1 MDITELTVHELQEK
15 IKNKELT
22 ITEITKAYVDRMN
35 EKEKDVQAFIT
46 ELKDEAL
53 KQSEEIQNKIDN
65 GEKLGDLA
73 GIPIGIK
80 DIICT
85 KVILSTMI
93 ISSSLLS
100 FGQSAIKYPATKKI
114 DKVDVY
120 FGNSIPDPFRWL
132 EDDRSAETAE
142 WVKEQNKVTFDYLA
156 AIPFRNTIK
165 ARMEKLWNYEKVS
178 APFKEGDYTY
188 YYKNNGLQ
196 NQSVMYRKDAKG
208 TEELFLDPN
217 TFSKDATTSLDGVSF
232 SKDGSLVAYSIS
244 EAGSDWRKVIFIDA
258 KTKQSIGE
266 PLVDVKF
273 SGLSW
278 KGNEGI
284 FYSSYEKPKGSEL
297 SAKTDQHRLF
307 FHKLGTK
314 QAEDAIL
321 FGDQEKR
328 RYVGGYVS
336 DDNRY
341 LFISAANSTSGNELY
356 LKDLSVP
363 NSPIVAIHKGFE
375 YDVDVLDNIGTTLFI
390 VTNLKAPNK
399 RIVTVDVANPGVE
412 NWKDLIPETE
422 QVLNPSTGAGYIFA
436 NYMKDAVSVVKQFDY
451 KGKLIRTIA
460 LPGVGTASG
469 FGGKAKDKELYF
481 SFTNYVTPGTTYTFF
496 PDSGKS
502 SVYVKPKV
510 DFVSENYESKQVFFT
525 SKDGTKVPMIITH
538 KKGLQLNGKNPTI
551 LYGYGGFNVSL
562 TPSFS
567 IANAVWL
574 EMGGI
579 YAVANMRGGGEYG
592 KKWHDAGTKM
602 QKQNVFD
609 DFIAAGEYLI
619 TQKYTSSDFLAIRGG
634 SNGGLLVGAVMTQR
648 PDLMKVALP
657 AVGVLDMLR
666 YHTFTAGAGWA
677 YDYGTAEDSKE
688 MFNYLKGYSP
698 VHNVK
703 SGVKYPATLVTTG
716 DHDDRVVPAHSFKF
730 AAELQEKQT
739 GSNPVLIRIE
749 TNAGHG
755 AGKPVSKTIEEAA
768 DIQAFTLFNMG
779 FKSIPK

>member
-1 MDITELTVHELQEK
+1 MK
-15 IKNKELT
+15 
-22 ITEITKAYVDRMN
+22 
-35 EKEKDVQAFIT
+35 
-46 ELKDEAL
+46 
-53 KQSEEIQNKIDN
+53 
-65 GEKLGDLA
+65 
-73 GIPIGIK
+73 
-80 DIICT
+80 

-93 ISSSLLS
+93 VSSSLLS
-100 FGQSAIKYPATKKI
+100 FGQSTIKYPATKKI

-196 NQSVMYRKDAKG
+196 NQSVLYRKDAKG
-208 TEELFLDPN
+208 TEEVFLDPN

-284 FYSSYEKPKGSEL
+284 FYSSYEKPDGSEF

-314 QAEDAIL
+314 QAEDAVI
-321 FGDQEKR
+321 FGDEEKR

-356 LKDLSVP
+356 IKYLSVP
-363 NSPIVAIHKGFE
+363 NGPVLPIHTGFE
-375 YDVDVLDNIGTTLFI
+375 YDVDVLDNVGSTLLI
-390 VTNLKAPNK
+390 VTNLNAPNK
-399 RIVTVDVANPGVE
+399 RIVTVDVTDLSVKI
-412 NWKDLIPETE
+412 WKDLIPETE
-422 QVLNPSTGAGYIFA
+422 QVLNPSTGSGYIFA

-451 KGKLIRTIA
+451 KGNLIRTIA

-469 FGGKAKDKELYF
+469 FSGKSKDKELYF
-481 SFTNYVTPGTTYTFF
+481 SFTNYVTPGTTYTFS
-496 PDSGKS
+496 PESGKS

-510 DFVSENYESKQVFFT
+510 DFVSEDYESKQVFYT

-619 TQKYTSSDFLAIRGG
+619 AQKYTSSEFLAIRGG

-657 AVGVLDMLR
+657 AVGVMDMLR

-677 YDYGTAEDSKE
+677 YDYGTAEDSKK
-688 MFNYLKGYSP
+688 MFDYLKGYSP

-730 AAELQEKQT
+730 AAELQEKQK

-779 FKSIPK
+779 FKSIK